1 MRKMTFDNRA
11 HKMDYKS
18 WHKCT
23 RCNTF
28 TLFDGAPEKT
38 LGACPDCWK
47 QWKDLP
53 QYRVKNPVRG
63 IRIKKRPAKNKVNG
77 PVEKDWP
84 IEYMLLYL
92 LGCSL
97 SLFVVTYYLWIK

>member
-1 MRKMTFDNRA
+1 
-11 HKMDYKS
+11 
-18 WHKCT
+18 
-23 RCNTF
+23 
-28 TLFDGAPEKT
+28 
-38 LGACPDCWK
+38 
-47 QWKDLP
+47 
-53 QYRVKNPVRG
+53 VRG

>member
-28 TLFDGAPEKT
+28 TLFNDAPEKT
-38 LGACPDCWK
+38 IGACPDCWEL
-47 QWKDLP
+47 WKDIP
-53 QYRVKNPVRG
+53 QYRTTKKMRG
-63 IRIKKRPAKNKVNG
+63 IRIKKRPAKNKVNEVPYEW
-77 PVEKDWP
+77 PVEF
-84 IEYMLLYL
+84 MLLYL

-97 SLFVVTYYLWIK
+97 CLFVVTYYLWIA